1 MRETHFSTYSFY
13 FPILAPDIRPPPP
26 TLLTGMLEPPPPP
39 PGVEPDQDDI
49 GIKFKSF
56 DLNKVEHEPPRTLAG
71 YEAEVNVWPIFNLH
85 ENCFTYDFLLQFKH
99 RPDYLDPGFG
109 DPGKWK
115 VVFFQRKDPLKKN
128 NV

>member
-1 MRETHFSTYSFY
+1 MSITDPKVLVPCTDPLFSVCPPQHCFHFVERNAQLIRGSLLKKYNFLKYPYFSTYSFY

-71 YEAEVNVWPIFNLH
+71 YEAEVNV
-85 ENCFTYDFLLQFKH
+85 
-99 RPDYLDPGFG
+99 
-109 DPGKWK
+109 
-115 VVFFQRKDPLKKN
+115 
-128 NV
+128 

>member
-1 MRETHFSTYSFY
+1 MFFTYINETKNPTYTRCTTYSLILFHLVFFTLLFSTYSFY

-26 TLLTGMLEPPPPP
+26 TLLTGILEPPPPP

-71 YEAEVNVWPIFNLH
+71 YEAEVNVWPIFK
-85 ENCFTYDFLLQFKH
+85 FTYMKMLL
-99 RPDYLDPGFG
+99 
-109 DPGKWK
+109 
-115 VVFFQRKDPLKKN
+115 FQL
-128 NV
+128 